1 MCLPL
6 DKLQSDGA
14 NKTTALE
21 GRPTGACATTLTS
34 FIRLHRHLSLSL
46 SIPTSSYVPI
56 FYLRGFEEEREGTW
70 RQGRLALVRQGPP
83 HGSARLPVLN
93 AAVAKLTDLGKYHSA
108 RTCFSSLIMKMH
120 VAACLHVNSYRYES
134 YISAHIS
141 IFLHLD
147 IDSCKVLTLCN
158 P

>member
-14 NKTTALE
+14 NKTTAAE
-21 GRPTGACATTLTS
+21 GRPTGACAMTLTS
-34 FIRLHRHLSLSL
+34 FICLHRHLSLSL

-56 FYLRGFEEEREGTW
+56 FYLRGFEEEWEGTG
-70 RQGRLALVRQGPP
+70 GRAAWHRSAMGPL
-83 HGSARLPVLN
+83 HSSARPPVLN
-93 AAVAKLTDLGKYHSA
+93 AAVVRLTILGKHRSA
-108 RTCFSSLIMKMH
+108 CTCFSSLMMKMH
-120 VAACLHVNSYRYES
+120 GAACLHVNSYRYES